1 MEQPDDTD
9 AWSLPLD
16 SLLHLRAVTVP
27 PKGSVSLPECRRLS
41 LQAVS
46 GHGQILHR
54 QHPARAVTPESL
66 LVLEGGPGWALSTS
80 GADPLRIVVLTT
92 ARTNTETDGTPAS
105 LHSLRRFSPGFR
117 TLAAQILVCP
127 LQGRARDLFRRGKG
141 LELAA
146 MTLYRCGSS
155 RPDPAPDHP
164 EAARLVCAVLNS
176 LDGTFTPAPE
186 DLARHLGVTAAHLS
200 AAFKAVKGVSLH
212 RFLQERRLAEAFRLL
227 AQDGLNAS
235 VAAYRVGYTPA
246 HFSTVFRQR
255 FGLSPRDVTPRR
267 AAGG

>member
-9 AWSLPLD
+9 GWSLPLD
-16 SLLHLRAVTVP
+16 GPLHLRAITLP
-27 PKGSVSLPECRRLS
+27 PHSSINLPDGRRLC

-54 QHPARAVTPESL
+54 QQSAGPVTPESL
-66 LVLEGGPGWALSTS
+66 LVLEGGPGWTLSTS
-80 GADPLRIVVLTT
+80 GADPLQMVVLTT
-92 ARTNTETDGTPAS
+92 ARTHPGTGDSPA
-105 LHSLRRFSPGFR
+105 SLRRFSPGFR

-146 MTLYRCGSS
+146 MTLHRCGSS
-155 RPDPAPDHP
+155 RPDPATDHP

-176 LDGTFTPAPE
+176 LDGSFTPAPDPE
-186 DLARHLGVTAAHLS
+186 DLARRLGVTAPHLS

-267 AAGG
+267 AAGA